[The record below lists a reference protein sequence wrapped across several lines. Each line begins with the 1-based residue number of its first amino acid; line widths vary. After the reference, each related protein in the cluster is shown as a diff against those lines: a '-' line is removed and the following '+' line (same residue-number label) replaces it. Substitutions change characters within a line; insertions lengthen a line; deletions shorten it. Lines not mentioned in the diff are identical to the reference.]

1 MNNNSNILYYYVN
14 MVIAIIII
22 IGSFFMR
29 YKYDNGVVYAKNNV
43 LEVSE
48 VGNLIINKL
57 NDNNYYE
64 GVTLNMYNKSNVDSN
79 YELIYRIEDSNI
91 NINNLLVYINGKMYD
106 APNIVVDKTDEYI
119 DLLIDSSKVGVN
131 NNQNISFSLII
142 NNNNYDKIYIEGSYV
157 IESINSRVVFV

>member
-29 YKYDNGVVYAKNNV
+29 YKYDNDVVYAKNNV

-91 NINNLLVYINGKMYD
+91 DINNLLVYINGKMYD
-106 APNIVVDKTDEYI
+106 APNIVVDKNDEYI